1 MPRLLKLVAAAFVAT
16 LLAPAVPAI
25 AKLNVVASFS
35 IVADIVG
42 RVGGDRIE
50 LIPLV
55 GPGGDAHVFSPSPRD
70 IAKVAAADL
79 FVVNGLGFEGWIER
93 IVEASGTKAKVVFA
107 AERVPAVRSDPD
119 QRGGIDPHAWQSA
132 ANVVLYVVTVERAL
146 CAADPAGC
154 AEYASNAAAYSNELT
169 ALDAEVRRV
178 IATIP
183 AAKRKVITSHDA
195 FGYFAA
201 TYGIEFLAP
210 EGVSTESEATA
221 ADVAKLIRQIR
232 KEAVTAVFVES
243 ISDKRLIE
251 RIGQDTGAAIGGTLY
266 SDALSPAGG
275 PAATYLD
282 MMRHNA
288 RTLAAA
294 LAGGP

>member
-1 MPRLLKLVAAAFVAT
+1 M
-16 LLAPAVPAI
+16 
-25 AKLNVVASFS
+25 
-35 IVADIVG
+35 
-42 RVGGDRIE
+42 
-50 LIPLV
+50 
-55 GPGGDAHVFSPSPRD
+55 
-70 IAKVAAADL
+70 
-79 FVVNGLGFEGWIER
+79 
-93 IVEASGTKAKVVFA
+93 
-107 AERVPAVRSDPD
+107 
-119 QRGGIDPHAWQSA
+119 
-132 ANVVLYVVTVERAL
+132 

-154 AEYASNAAAYSNELT
+154 AEYAGNAAAYSNELT

-294 LAGGP
+294 LGRWPVAPMRRPPTNRR